1 MWLSEEDLKIAE
13 ERREVKSNAERERYI
28 QLKAGFQRIARRGK
42 KVFLNK
48 QCKEVKGNNKMGK
61 ARNLF
66 KKIGGIKGTFSSR
79 MGMRNDRNRKDLT
92 EAKENKKRWQ
102 EYTEE
107 LFKSF
112 LNNLDNHDGVVIH
125 IELDI
130 LEWSQWALRRI
141 TMNKASGGDR
151 IPAELFQILKDD
163 VVKVLHSTC
172 QQIWKTQQWSQD
184 WKGQFSLQSQRRAM
198 QKNVQTVNQL
208 CSFHMLVSLGWKSI
222 KVVFSS
228 TWTENF

>member
-130 LEWSQWALRRI
+130 LE
-141 TMNKASGGDR
+141 
-151 IPAELFQILKDD
+151 
-163 VVKVLHSTC
+163 
-172 QQIWKTQQWSQD
+172 
-184 WKGQFSLQSQRRAM
+184 
-198 QKNVQTVNQL
+198 
-208 CSFHMLVSLGWKSI
+208 
-222 KVVFSS
+222 
-228 TWTENF
+228 